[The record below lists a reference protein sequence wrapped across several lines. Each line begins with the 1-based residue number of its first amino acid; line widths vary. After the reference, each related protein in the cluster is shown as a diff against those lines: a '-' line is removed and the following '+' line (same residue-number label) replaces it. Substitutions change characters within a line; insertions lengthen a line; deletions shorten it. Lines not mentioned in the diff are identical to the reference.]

1 MKLKQNLYNQ
11 HSMLDEPTSKP
22 YTVYTNEEL
31 EAFGY
36 DPNTIETYREL
47 KELDA
52 HTSTASTSNGTV
64 MREAKMPTI
73 KEEAQN
79 YVPQTTKNIADLP
92 EVNIETMQLQDREGK
107 DNEGTAF
114 KYKVIVVDGE
124 EFRVP
129 GSVIG
134 SIKGILEKKANL
146 KRISVSKTGAG
157 MQTRYTVIPIE

>member
-1 MKLKQNLYNQ
+1 MVVSYKEQMKNHTL
-11 HSMLDEPTSKP
+11 P
-22 YTVYTNEEL
+22 YEVKTKEEL
-31 EAFGY
+31 ES
-36 DPNTIETYREL
+36 DWLDNPETVKVITEL
-47 KELDA
+47 QELDA

-134 SIKGILEKKANL
+134 SIKGILEKKADL

-157 MQTRYTVIPIE
+157 MQTRYTVIPLE